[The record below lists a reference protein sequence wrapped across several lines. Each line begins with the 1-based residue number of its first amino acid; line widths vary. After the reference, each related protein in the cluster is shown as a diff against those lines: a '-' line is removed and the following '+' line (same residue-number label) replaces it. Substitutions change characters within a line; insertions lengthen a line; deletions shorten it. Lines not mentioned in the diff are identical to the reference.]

1 MVHKKGTNIGTN
13 IFRKLP
19 ETIQNIFHIIPSLS
33 SCYNQFAKITIND
46 NKGYNLTVNQRV
58 QGSSP

>member
-1 MVHKKGTNIGTN
+1 MFKKKWTNKWTN
-13 IFRKLP
+13 IFHNPSK
-19 ETIQNIFHIIPSLS
+19 TIQNNYSITPSLS